1 MKNIVI
7 KTATEKDSSII
18 KELIN
23 KMYGIEYET
32 RHSQELADAIKNNLE
47 FYTLAIIN
55 NKVIGFAGASKNKEY
70 LDLLPNTAA
79 VIDYIYVEEDKRDL
93 VTSYNLI
100 KSLFKQLIDNGYS
113 QAILQ
118 VQNFNKQRFL
128 HYALSDKKII
138 KSFPNT
144 YKAGYEDQILL
155 IENLNKVSNL
165 SFAQLLFKCKKYI
178 EETK

>member
-1 MKNIVI
+1 MKSIVI
-7 KTATEKDSSII
+7 KTATEKNSSVI

-32 RHSQELADAIKNNLE
+32 RHSKELANAIKNNLE

-70 LDLLPNTAA
+70 LDVAPDSVCVL
-79 VIDYIYVEEDKRDL
+79 DYIYIEESQRDL
-93 VTSYNLI
+93 ITSYNLI
-100 KSLFKQLIDNGYS
+100 KNLLKQLLDAGFS
-113 QAILQ
+113 QAIIQ
-118 VQNFNKQRFL
+118 VQTFNKQRFL
-128 HYALSDKKII
+128 HYALSDKNII

-144 YKAGYEDQILL
+144 YKQGYEDQILL
-155 IENLNKVSNL
+155 IEDLNNVYNLTFKE
-165 SFAQLLFKCKKYI
+165 LLDKCKNYI